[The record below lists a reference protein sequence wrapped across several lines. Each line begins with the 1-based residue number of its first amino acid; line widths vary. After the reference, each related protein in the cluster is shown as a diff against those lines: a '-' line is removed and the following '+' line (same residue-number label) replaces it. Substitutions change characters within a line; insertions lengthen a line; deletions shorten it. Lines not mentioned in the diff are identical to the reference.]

1 MFSPSVSPL
10 NNGGK
15 MRKKK
20 RDDTWIRF
28 SNCAYKR
35 FYRPFN
41 TDKEIDDKIK
51 KMMKAL
57 RELRKMKIGRHHLID
72 KRLDLVQNI
81 ALDLQLINQRE
92 IEYAFSRR
100 FVKQFNDSKDPKVVK
115 NKQVLREYSN
125 HKAKVINHLKEVN

>member
-1 MFSPSVSPL
+1 
-10 NNGGK
+10 

-125 HKAKVINHLKEVN
+125 HKTKVLNHLKEVN